1 MPLTGEMAATAMT
14 AKMRLITASAL
25 VAAVLSAALL
35 AVSFVMHSIW
45 PIMPGVYIVASVVG
59 IHFRGTGLVAAELVN
74 AILIWNGTACC
85 LALYRRRPGPGF
97 DTSHTLTP
105 AANLALI
112 RQRADRIASLPRPL
126 S

>member
-14 AKMRLITASAL
+14 AKMRLITASAF

-59 IHFRGTGLVAAELVN
+59 IHFGGTALVAAALVS
-74 AILIWNGTACC
+74 AILIWIGTAGF
-85 LALYRRRPGPGF
+85 LALYRRRPGP
-97 DTSHTLTP
+97 DV
-105 AANLALI
+105 
-112 RQRADRIASLPRPL
+112 
-126 S
+126 